1 MIIIAGKLYVA
12 SERRVEYL
20 TKVAD
25 VAALARRAKGCLDFV
40 QSPDPIEPDRI
51 NIYEQW
57 SDDADVEAFR
67 ESGGPM
73 PALPEVKR
81 AEVKK
86 YRIASVESP

>member
-12 SERRVEYL
+12 PERRDEYL

-25 VAALARRAKGCLDFV
+25 VAARARRAAGCLDFV
-40 QSPDPIEPDRI
+40 QAPDALEPGRI

-57 SDDADVEAFR
+57 SSDADVEAFR
-67 ESGGPM
+67 NAGGPT
-73 PALPEVKR
+73 PALPEVTR

-86 YRIASVESP
+86 YRIAAIESP